1 MSTVTES
8 IHYLK
13 EQSWIDLTH
22 TVTAEMPYFQAFKPI
37 AEKTLYTVRNDG
49 FFCQRVYF
57 SYPIW
62 YAY

>member
-49 FFCQRVYF
+49 FLPK
-57 SYPIW
+57 SIL
-62 YAY
+62 